1 MNEIWQWFVAP
12 LQYDFMIKALMM
24 SAVVGLVCAVLSC
37 YMILKG
43 WSLMGDAVSHSVLP
57 GVVIAYVL
65 GLPFTVGAFVFG
77 FLSVLSIGFIKRQT
91 RLKEDAVMGI
101 VFTGLFALGLVMI
114 SRTPSTVDLT
124 HILFGNVLG
133 IPNSDIIQTLI
144 IAAVTLVGILILRKD
159 LLLFCFDENQARA
172 IGLNTTFLYYALLSL
187 LALTIVAALQTVGI
201 ILVIAMLITPG
212 AVGYMLTD
220 RFNRMMVIACVTSVL
235 SSLAGAYLSYHLDA
249 STGGCIIV
257 LQALVFLLV
266 FIFAPKRGLIG
277 RSRLA
282 RRERQLA
289 EHGLPEGAHGVSS
302 R

>member
-144 IAAVTLVGILILRKD
+144 IAAITLVGILILRKD

-289 EHGLPEGAHGVSS
+289 EQGLPEGAHSVSS